1 MELFIHKYKPTFF
14 ADFERNSEI
23 IPVLQA
29 FIQMDSL
36 SILFVGE
43 KGSGKTCL
51 LHAIIREYYT
61 GYSHAEYKDNILYI
75 NNLMDQGINYYRN
88 DVKIFC
94 QTSCSIS
101 KKKKFIV
108 LDDLDFMNEQSQQV
122 FRNSMDKYGKNV
134 HFLASCTNIQK
145 VIENLQSRFMIMRTK
160 LLEKEYILNIMNQ
173 IIQQEQIVMDE
184 KSKEFILCISN
195 NNVKTVINYLEKCKL
210 LNEPIRY
217 DIVVKVCTNISF
229 PIFEEYILSLREKK
243 IVYAIQLL
251 NEVAEK
257 GYSVIDILDSFFL
270 FVKTSTHFTEDE
282 KYQVIPVI
290 CKYINIFHNI
300 HEDEIELSLFTNNLF
315 SILFIHPILSC

>member
-29 FIQMDSL
+29 FIQMDKL

-51 LHAIIREYYT
+51 LHSIIREYYT
-61 GYSHAEYKDNILYI
+61 GYSNQEYKDNILYI

-94 QTSCSIS
+94 QTSCSIP

-108 LDDLDFMNEQSQQV
+108 LDDIDFINEQSQQV

-134 HFLASCTNIQK
+134 HFLASCNNIQK
-145 VIENLQSRFMIMRTK
+145 VIENLQSRFMIMKTK
-160 LLEKEYILNIMNQ
+160 LLERDYILNIMNR
-173 IIQQEQIVMDE
+173 IIQEEKIVMDE
-184 KSKEFILCISN
+184 ESKEFILCISN
-195 NNVKTVINYLEKCKL
+195 NNMKTVINYLEKCKL
-210 LNEPIRY
+210 LNEPIQY

-229 PIFEEYILSLREKK
+229 PIFEEYIRILREKK
-243 IVYAIQLL
+243 IVRAIQIL

-282 KYQVIPVI
+282 KYNVIPVI

-300 HEDEIELSLFTNNLF
+300 HEDEIELALFSNNLMTV
-315 SILFIHPILSC
+315 IK

>member
-14 ADFERNSEI
+14 EDFERNSEI

-29 FIQMDSL
+29 FIQMDKL

-61 GYSHAEYKDNILYI
+61 GYSHQEYKDNILYI

-94 QTSCSIS
+94 QTSCSIP

-108 LDDLDFMNEQSQQV
+108 LDDIDFINEQSQQV

-134 HFLASCTNIQK
+134 HFLASCNNIQK
-145 VIENLQSRFMIMRTK
+145 VIENLQSRFIIMKTK
-160 LLEKEYILNIMNQ
+160 LLERDCILNIINR
-173 IIQQEQIVMDE
+173 IIQEEQIVMDE
-184 KSKEFILCISN
+184 ESKEFILCISN

-210 LNEPIRY
+210 LNEPIQY
-217 DIVVKVCTNISF
+217 NIVVKVCTNISF
-229 PIFEEYILSLREKK
+229 HIFEEYIHILREKK
-243 IVYAIQLL
+243 IVRAIQIM
-251 NEVAEK
+251 NEVVEK

-282 KYQVIPVI
+282 KYNVIPVI

-315 SILFIHPILSC
+315 SIFN

>member
-1 MELFIHKYKPTFF
+1 MELFIHKYKPIFF

-29 FIQMDSL
+29 FIQMDKL

-61 GYSHAEYKDNILYI
+61 GYSHQEYKDNILYI

-94 QTSCSIS
+94 QTSCSIP

-108 LDDLDFMNEQSQQV
+108 LDDIDFINEQSQQV

-134 HFLASCTNIQK
+134 HFLASCNNIQK
-145 VIENLQSRFMIMRTK
+145 VIENLQSRFMIMKTK
-160 LLEKEYILNIMNQ
+160 LLERDYILNIMNR
-173 IIQQEQIVMDE
+173 IIQEEQIVMDE
-184 KSKEFILCISN
+184 ESKEFILCISN

-210 LNEPIRY
+210 LNEPIQY

-229 PIFEEYILSLREKK
+229 PIFEEYIRSLREKR
-243 IVYAIQLL
+243 IVRAIQIL

-282 KYQVIPVI
+282 KYNIIPVI

-300 HEDEIELSLFTNNLF
+300 HEDEIELALFSNNLMRV
-315 SILFIHPILSC
+315 IK